1 MLNIGI
7 KSLSLNSSLDS
18 YKHLILIDRIQQSF
32 DRIFFM
38 IIYGK
43 QVCFHALEEH
53 EVDIK
58 TVYIAKRGILPQKLF
73 EAYKTRIKFLEEK
86 WAQQMSKGGN
96 HQGILIEME
105 EFKQS
110 NLATLKQESFL
121 VVLDTLTDAGNI
133 GAIVRSAYA
142 LGADG
147 IIATGV
153 KTLNFASMIR
163 TSSGAL
169 LNMPFVIIHNIA
181 DVLNELKQVG
191 FKSYGA
197 EMNGIDIGSCKF
209 EDKKVLVLG
218 SEGNGL
224 SKRAKSKIDKF
235 ISIEMKHEFDS
246 LNVSAAAAILIH
258 RMKNAI

>member
-1 MLNIGI
+1 M
-7 KSLSLNSSLDS
+7 DET
-18 YKHLILIDRIQQSF
+18 QQNF
-32 DRIFFM
+32 DKIFFM

-43 QVCFHALEEH
+43 QVCLHALQEH
-53 EVDIK
+53 ESAIK

-73 EAYKTRIKFLEEK
+73 EAYKPRVKFLEEK

-96 HQGILIEME
+96 HQGILLEME

-110 NLATLKQESFL
+110 DLATLKQERFI
-121 VVLDTLTDAGNI
+121 VVLDMLTDAGNI

-153 KTLNFASMIR
+153 KTLNFSSMVR

-169 LNMPFVIIHNIA
+169 LNMPFVIIPNIG
-181 DVLNELKQVG
+181 DVLNELRQVG
-191 FKSYGA
+191 FKTYGA
-197 EMNGIDIGSCKF
+197 DTEGVDINTYQF
-209 EDKKVLVLG
+209 LDKRVLVLG
-218 SEGNGL
+218 SEGEGL
-224 SKRAKSKIDKF
+224 SKRAKSKIDKL

-258 RMKNAI
+258 RMGNET